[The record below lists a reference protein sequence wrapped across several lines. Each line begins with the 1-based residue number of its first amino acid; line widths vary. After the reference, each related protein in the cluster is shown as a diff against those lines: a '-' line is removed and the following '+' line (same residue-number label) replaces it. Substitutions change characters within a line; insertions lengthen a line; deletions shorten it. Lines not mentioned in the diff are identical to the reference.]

1 MKKCQSCQHE
11 NQDDAIFCE
20 NCGEKFAKMENL
32 REESSQKNICTCG
45 QTLEAQDK
53 FCPACGKTT
62 ATESAIQLQKITNP
76 QIIPAKQPMSKK
88 RKIVLGIVLAIC
100 CIMVGGYLTAKN
112 FYSLENQQKR
122 LVEIVKNKDVNQMK
136 KNTISADPNYTI
148 TKEELKKYFDYYNQP
163 EHKEAFSLLLGE
175 LGSDDGNTGDLALVK
190 NGKKFLLFD
199 EYQWE
204 LKPGYI
210 TVSTNQKNMKLF
222 LNNQEKEITSDK
234 QEQIVWGPLTPMDY
248 KVKGELAGETTE
260 TTETTVDLVRFQH
273 PELEQI
279 GQVTLNFRKISFKL
293 VSNIS
298 DADIY
303 IDNEIFDQLV
313 AGESEMKD
321 IIWHQGMTVQ
331 LKKTLEDKSVLETKK
346 EILDEDSYEVDSYDP
361 DSYSSTIELDFSG
374 IQEKSGMELFLS
386 RVYSEVTS
394 DTSSYSK
401 FDEEAKQK
409 LATYFTD
416 GKANVEYKD
425 FETFIQSIR
434 DSKAKSSVSGTPT
447 VESIQMTGKNTYNV
461 QYLIKYKTNYTDY
474 KQDSVSQIFRYK
486 KATMVY
492 DEEKGTFCIQ
502 SLGGKENFEVVDNGG
517 IA

>member
-1 MKKCQSCQHE
+1 MKKCQSCQYE
-11 NQDDAIFCE
+11 NQEDALFCE
-20 NCGEKFAKMENL
+20 NCGNKFVQTDKPSN
-32 REESSQKNICTCG
+32 ESSQKHSCTCG
-45 QTLEAQDK
+45 QALKATDK

-62 ATESAIQLQKITNP
+62 ASEPALPSQKTTNLQETPVKS
-76 QIIPAKQPMSKK
+76 PMSKQ
-88 RKIVLGIVLAIC
+88 RKILLGIVITLSSI
-100 CIMVGGYLTAKN
+100 IIGSFLTAKN
-112 FYSLENQQKR
+112 YYSLENQQKR
-122 LVEIVKNKDVNQMK
+122 LVEIVKNKDINQMK

-148 TKEELKKYFDYYNQP
+148 TKEELKKYFDYYNQT
-163 EHKEAFSLLLGE
+163 EHKEAFSLLLLE
-175 LGSDDGNTGDLALVK
+175 LASGNGNSDDLVLVK
-190 NGKKFLLFD
+190 NGKKLFLFD

-210 TVSTNQKNMKLF
+210 TVRTNQKDMKLF
-222 LNNQEKEITSDK
+222 LNNQEKAITSDK
-234 QEQIVWGPLTPMDY
+234 QEEIVWGPLTPMNY
-248 KVKGELAGETTE
+248 KVTGELASE
-260 TTETTVDLVRFQH
+260 TTETTVDLIRFQH
-273 PELEQI
+273 SELAQI

-293 VSNIS
+293 TSNIS
-298 DADIY
+298 GADIY
-303 IDNEIFDQLV
+303 IDNEAFGQLV
-313 AGESEMKD
+313 AGESEVKNLV
-321 IIWHQGMTVQ
+321 WHQGMTVQ

-346 EILDEDSYEVDSYDP
+346 EILDEDSYEVDGYDP

-374 IQEKSGMELFLS
+374 IQDKSDVELFLS

-416 GKANVEYKD
+416 GKANVEYQD

-447 VESIQMTGKNTYNV
+447 IESIQMTGKNTYNV

-492 DEEKGTFCIQ
+492 DEDKETFSIQ

-517 IA
+517 IE